1 MPKLI
6 RISSRNRNLERKE
19 KRMKG
24 RFLEKKKNR
33 SKRRVCY
40 LEDGDTVYQHPKG
53 QTLSRKSINRKINS
67 LNVTGKS
74 RGMITEKS
82 PYI

>member
-40 LEDGDTVYQHPKG
+40 LEDGDTVYQHPEG
-53 QTLSRKSINRKINS
+53 QKITLQPKDPVRS
-67 LNVTGKS
+67 LPGLDVTG
-74 RGMITEKS
+74 E
-82 PYI
+82 